1 MPGSGAMG
9 SNIGNLEFDSQTNNN
24 SDCVPEA
31 DRFKF
36 VDDLSIL
43 EVINLINIG
52 ISSFNVRQQVPND
65 LPEHG
70 QFVDNL
76 ELKSQAYLNKINRWT
91 ENQQRILSEK
101 NPRLWSYILQKT
113 FSSTPDSNLKDKMLK
128 KLTK

>member
-76 ELKSQAYLNKINRWT
+76 ELKSQAYT
-91 ENQQRILSEK
+91 
-101 NPRLWSYILQKT
+101 
-113 FSSTPDSNLKDKMLK
+113 
-128 KLTK
+128 

>member
-52 ISSFNVRQQVPND
+52 TSSFNVRQQVPND
-65 LPEHG
+65 LPEHC

-76 ELKSQAYLNKINRWT
+76 ELKSQAYLN
-91 ENQQRILSEK
+91 
-101 NPRLWSYILQKT
+101 
-113 FSSTPDSNLKDKMLK
+113 
-128 KLTK
+128 